1 MPYTPKTWSTN
12 DTVTAAD
19 MNDLE
24 TALGAASTTAESAV
38 QDAGDETIAGVK
50 TFSSSPLVPTPT
62 TSGQAASKGYVDS
75 KQGTLASNAA
85 PGLAVIVYWS
95 GTGWRTIGGGTDLTA
110 RPGGR
115 ADLPVIAVG
124 APAATADATWMI
136 AGVDLRLD
144 S

>member
-1 MPYTPKTWSTN
+1 MAYTPKTWSTN

-19 MNDLE
+19 LNDLE
-24 TALGAASTTAESAV
+24 TGLGATSTKADGAV
-38 QDAGDETIAGVK
+38 QNTGAETVAGVK
-50 TFSSSPLVPTPT
+50 TFSSSPIVPTPT
-62 TSGQAASKGYVDS
+62 TSGQATTKGYVDGL
-75 KQGTLASNAA
+75 QGGLTNAA

-95 GTGWRTIGGGTDLTA
+95 GTGWRTIGSGTDLTA

-115 ADLPVIAVG
+115 SDLPVIAVG

-136 AGVDLRLD
+136 AGTDLRLD